1 MSNSL
6 ASSNLFPIIL
16 IISCLTKKS
25 NFPDLYKTPLVFF
38 SSCLLDI
45 YIYINYL
52 NTQLHTLLR
61 VLARLI
67 YFLFF
72 CMALKGG
79 EKDVYYIK
87 TFVNIS
93 TKLA

>member
-25 NFPDLYKTPLVFF
+25 NFPDLSKTPLVFF
-38 SSCLLDI
+38 PSCLLDL

-72 CMALKGG
+72 LHGFKRG
-79 EKDVYYIK
+79 EKRMYIILK
-87 TFVNIS
+87 S
-93 TKLA
+93 L